1 MVSGGLP
8 PLKVNP
14 EELAAAGNALNAS
27 ALDLPEAPAPF
38 MPVGTDPLSV
48 AIIGQIPAVETPILT
63 QLPLVKTQATTT
75 AGNVVTT
82 AQEYAATDARNG
94 AAINQAMQNGPLAA
108 DTPATGGA
116 TSAAGGGADQ
126 MGQMMNMPMQIGQQ
140 MAQMPM
146 QVMGAVA
153 AVPQGLM
160 QGVQQAG
167 QQVQQMAGQF
177 GQGATGSNS
186 GADSGAPGSPA
197 AETPAAEPPVEQGPH
212 DGASSGD
219 PDAER
224 APDPKDKASE
234 NSDESPGRHRAA
246 ETDDRIDL

>member
-14 EELAAAGNALNAS
+14 EELAVAGGALEAS
-27 ALDLPEAPAPF
+27 ALDLPKPPDPF

-48 AIIGQIPAVETPILT
+48 AIIGQIPAVETPIMT

-75 AGNVVTT
+75 ANNVVTT
-82 AQEYAATDARNG
+82 AQEYMATDARNG
-94 AAINQAMQNGPLAA
+94 ATIDAAMQSGPLAA
-108 DTPATGGA
+108 APSAGGDA
-116 TSAAGGGADQ
+116 SSAAGGGADQ
-126 MGQMMNMPMQIGQQ
+126 MNQMMSMPMQIGQQ

-153 AVPQGLM
+153 AVPQGMM

-177 GQGATGSNS
+177 GQGATGSN
-186 GADSGAPGSPA
+186 GDSESRAPEVPMAEQSP
-197 AETPAAEPPVEQGPH
+197 Q
-212 DGASSGD
+212 DGAAAGE
-219 PDAER
+219 PEAER
-224 APDPKDKASE
+224 APDPKDKAAE
-234 NSDESPGRHRAA
+234 NGGEESGRHRAP
-246 ETDDRIDL
+246 EPQDRIDL